1 MTERTYPIF
10 TERLCLRRF
19 TASDAKPAFY
29 NWMSDPEVTEFLTW
43 DRPSDTITATG
54 PEIHVN
60 KRRRLSA
67 RGCAILQSFPSDYV
81 FTGSLN
87 RMYAQIGDAVPVLLA
102 RRVAETILG
111 YPEWI

>member
-1 MTERTYPIF
+1 MFGFDDRYDEAVTTFVEKEIKF
-10 TERLCLRRF
+10 EQSLRI
-19 TASDAKPAFY
+19 T
-29 NWMSDPEVTEFLTW
+29 NW

>member
-1 MTERTYPIF
+1 MFGFDDRYDEAVTTFVEKEIKF
-10 TERLCLRRF
+10 EQSLRI
-19 TASDAKPAFY
+19 T
-29 NWMSDPEVTEFLTW
+29 NW

-87 RMYAQIGDAVPVLLA
+87 RMYARIGDAVPVLLA